1 MKTLPFRTERIDL
14 NIYFKISLKKFTDA
28 PSKLDQSFMGLR
40 KVHSEFLFNEGF
52 LIESRFWVGHSFN
65 EGFFSLKLD
74 KMGEALILKCPANER
89 MITLAISL
97 RS

>member
-1 MKTLPFRTERIDL
+1 
-14 NIYFKISLKKFTDA
+14 
-28 PSKLDQSFMGLR
+28 MGLR

-74 KMGEALILKCPANER
+74 KMGEALILK
-89 MITLAISL
+89 MS
-97 RS
+97 SK